1 MTWSSSPVGPSSTSQ
16 GSGGG
21 GGWCRLLRRRLAGVR
36 PLLPQTPHGIL
47 KTGMQ
52 FSIAIAYLQT

>member
-1 MTWSSSPVGPSSTSQ
+1 MIWSSSPVGPSSTSQ

-21 GGWCRLLRRRLAGVR
+21 GGGAGSSAGASPASAR
-36 PLLPQTPHGIL
+36 CCQTPHGIH